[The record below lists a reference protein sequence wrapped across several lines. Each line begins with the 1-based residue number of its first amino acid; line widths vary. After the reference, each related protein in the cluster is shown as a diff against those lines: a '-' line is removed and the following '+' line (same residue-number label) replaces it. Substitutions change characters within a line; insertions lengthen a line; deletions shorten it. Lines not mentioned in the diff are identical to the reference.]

1 MWRSLASGAAACQ
14 HSKMRAVTALVF
26 LAWSAPA
33 TAAPSTEEAWLAG
46 LTDRVVDDLAHG
58 KPLVAEVHVPLCD
71 NTIIACGNPKL
82 GDGDNPDTN
91 LYWATTPGFGA
102 WFARKAGGWKHVL
115 HQRGDATG
123 NADIVAVDVYRRTVQ
138 TPASWKKR
146 GVAGTFEVDIVV
158 HGWRGKAIDHALAAY
173 AQDVSGG
180 ATRTLLLDDKTK
192 LDAGGASQ
200 LVAWVGHNR
209 LMDLEPYVWPKAGA
223 KVTGTI
229 AIACHTAAYMEAEVS
244 AATRVPLLMTRD
256 LLFANAAPLEATV
269 LAFAAGGSYA
279 KMRSDASVAYAAI
292 RERPVAKIAGAFT
305 NPSDSRWK
313 KR

>member
-1 MWRSLASGAAACQ
+1 MSALA
-14 HSKMRAVTALVF
+14 MRALAVLGWLV
-26 LAWSAPA
+26 ASAPA
-33 TAAPSTEEAWLAG
+33 DAAPTVEDGWLAG

-58 KPLVAEVHVPLCD
+58 RPLVTEVHVPLCD
-71 NTIIACGNPKL
+71 NTIIACGNARL

-102 WFARKAGGWKHVL
+102 WFTRKGGGWKHVL
-115 HQRGDATG
+115 HQRGAQTG
-123 NADIVAVDVYRRTVQ
+123 NPDVVAVDVFRRTVQ
-138 TPASWKKR
+138 TPASWRKR
-146 GVAGTFEVDIVV
+146 GVGATFEVAIAV

-173 AQDVSGG
+173 ASDVSGG
-180 ATRTLLLDDKTK
+180 AARTLVLDDKST
-192 LDAGGASQ
+192 LAAGGASQ

-209 LMDLEPYVWPKAGA
+209 LMDLEPYAWPKPGPA
-223 KVTGTI
+223 VIGTI
-229 AIACHTAAYMEAEVS
+229 AIACETAAYMEAEVS

-279 KMRSDASVAYAAI
+279 KLRGDAAIAYAAI

-305 NPSDSRWK
+305 NPSDRRWK

>member
-1 MWRSLASGAAACQ
+1 
-14 HSKMRAVTALVF
+14 MRATAVLVC
-26 LAWSAPA
+26 LAWSTPVL
-33 TAAPSTEEAWLAG
+33 AAPSTEDAWLTG

-71 NTIIACGNPKL
+71 NTIIACGNARL

-102 WFARKAGGWKHVL
+102 WFTRKGGGWKHVL
-115 HQRGDATG
+115 HQRGGDTG
-123 NADIVAVDVYRRTVQ
+123 NVDIVAVDVFRRTVQ
-138 TPASWKKR
+138 TPASWRKR
-146 GVAGTFEVDIVV
+146 GLGSTFELDIVV

-173 AQDVSGG
+173 ASDVSGG
-180 ATRTLLLDDKTK
+180 AARTLVLDDRST
-192 LDAGGASQ
+192 LEAGGAAQ

-209 LMDLEPYVWPKAGA
+209 LMDLERFEWPKPGRV
-223 KVTGTI
+223 VTGTI

-279 KMRSDASVAYAAI
+279 KMRGDASVAYAAI

-305 NPSDSRWK
+305 NPSDARWK